1 MVDVEQSRRD
11 GLCFESSRGVV
22 FVEDGVGVGAIYAD
36 LGVVWDVCLFFEV
49 VGHEDESFGDVE
61 RGAAGFD
68 ARDVGCE
75 LGVASEFEEAFGGDG
90 FDAREAGVD
99 DGCVEDSFDE
109 CEDEPIEGARE
120 RRGEGFEDGFAFDEG
135 VFVFDDAARGVW

>member
-1 MVDVEQSRRD
+1 MCYV
-11 GLCFESSRGVV
+11 SSGCVV
-22 FVEDGVGVGAIYAD
+22 FVEVGVGVGAIDAD

-75 LGVASEFEEAFGGDG
+75 LGVASEFEEAFG
-90 FDAREAGVD
+90 
-99 DGCVEDSFDE
+99 
-109 CEDEPIEGARE
+109 
-120 RRGEGFEDGFAFDEG
+120 RR
-135 VFVFDDAARGVW
+135 RI